1 MDRYDERD
9 EKFNASKMKIVY
21 DEVFYYNMA
30 WLLNTFS
37 IISNI
42 QGLFAQTLLLC
53 FINKNMFI
61 NVLLKRIIEEKY
73 E

>member
-1 MDRYDERD
+1 MIVKYV
-9 EKFNASKMKIVY
+9 FNDIKYTRM
-21 DEVFYYNMA
+21 
-30 WLLNTFS
+30 
-37 IISNI
+37 
-42 QGLFAQTLLLC
+42 LFAQTLLLC